1 MPNGTGTVVYSN
13 PNFGA
18 GQDGI
23 SQHLH
28 IKLKMNSNNKK

>member
-13 PNFGA
+13 TNFGA
-18 GQDGI
+18 GQDGM

-28 IKLKMNSNNKK
+28 IKLKMNSYNKE